1 MSRPSHKAW
10 RVVTGNHFYQGGKQ
24 KTEREARQEK
34 GEGGVSGREK
44 EGGGFWE
51 RMSSI

>member
-1 MSRPSHKAW
+1 MQCGDWKSFLS
-10 RVVTGNHFYQGGKQ
+10 GMGGDGGKT
-24 KTEREARQEK
+24 KREARQEK